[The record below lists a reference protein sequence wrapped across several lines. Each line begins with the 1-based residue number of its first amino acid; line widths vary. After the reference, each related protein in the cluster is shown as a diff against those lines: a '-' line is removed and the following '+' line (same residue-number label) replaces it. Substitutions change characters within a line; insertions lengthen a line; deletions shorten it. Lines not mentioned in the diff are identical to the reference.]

1 MTNNRVLI
9 FAGGRIDPT
18 LVQEIRDDDYII
30 GADRGAL
37 FLIQHGIQPNLAVG
51 DFDSVSQEELAVIR
65 DNSGEFTNCDALD
78 KDLTDTEL
86 AFDLAIR
93 LLPQEIVLM
102 GVIGTRMDHTL
113 ANIHIL
119 LRAVQHQIACSI
131 WDEYNYITLTG
142 TTCQVE
148 DRGYTYV
155 SLLPLT
161 PEVTGITLEGFLYPL
176 DKATLKMGQSLA
188 VSNKLVASTGTVKVE
203 SGWLLI
209 IQSRD

>member
-9 FAGGRIDPT
+9 FAGGRIDPA
-18 LVQEIRDDDYII
+18 LVQEIREDDYTI

-37 FLIQHGIQPNLAVG
+37 FLVEHGIKPNLAVG
-51 DFDSVSQEELAVIR
+51 DFDSVSEDELEIIR
-65 DNSGEFTNCDALD
+65 NNSRELTTCDALD

-93 LLPQEIVLM
+93 LQPQEIILVGVL
-102 GVIGTRMDHTL
+102 GTRMDHTL

-131 WDEYNYITLTG
+131 WDEYNHITLTG
-142 TTCQVE
+142 TTAQVE

-155 SLLPLT
+155 SLLPIT
-161 PEVTGITLEGFLYPL
+161 PEVTGITLDGFLYPL

-188 VSNKLVASTGTVKVE
+188 VSNKLIASTGTVKVE